1 LEFFLGEVLRNFTC
15 VQVFQSREA
24 LQLDRGKSTI
34 VSAYFVREQRRTF
47 EVGVA
52 SFLWKSKFQQLVFNG
67 PFKSQALDRYQ
78 VISFCRVH
86 APRGW
91 QLMQSVSSTIE
102 SKTS

>member
-1 LEFFLGEVLRNFTC
+1 MCLKYFSQEQHCNWTGEINDSFRLLRSGAAPNF
-15 VQVFQSREA
+15 E
-24 LQLDRGKSTI
+24 G
-34 VSAYFVREQRRTF
+34 
-47 EVGVA
+47 GVA
-52 SFLWKSKFQQLVFNG
+52 SFLWKSKFQQLVING
-67 PFKSQALDRYQ
+67 PFKSQALDRYK